1 MLQIKEQA
9 WKLQKTRR
17 DINTLIG
24 VTLSQL
30 HFALIWLM
38 APAISLAFSRLIT
51 PVFRLLQ
58 TFFYSS
64 WKRPCRNRKIRTL
77 MNFFAKRHSKNSLR
91 SLPIISLGRHLNKQ
105 ASFFSSF
112 YVSNLVHI
120 IPQVSSLECLIT
132 VDQRFRILQYWN
144 RLRSLVLQKN
154 DICLFLFF
162 AIPAQENRDD
172 AESRL
177 INHLMKNYPKKRQ
190 ILPTNNRSK
199 AVVVTFDMAFSQL
212 VDLVS
217 RVGL

>member
-1 MLQIKEQA
+1 
-9 WKLQKTRR
+9 
-17 DINTLIG
+17 
-24 VTLSQL
+24 
-30 HFALIWLM
+30 M
-38 APAISLAFSRLIT
+38 APAIFFGLIT

-58 TFFYSS
+58 NFLYSS

-91 SLPIISLGRHLNKQ
+91 SLPIISHGRHLNQQ

-112 YVSNLVHI
+112 HVFNLVHL
-120 IPQVSSLECLIT
+120 IPHRCHRWTVWLQLISG
-132 VDQRFRILQYWN
+132 LQYFSTEN
-144 RLRSLVLQKN
+144 RWRSLVLQKN

-162 AIPAQENRDD
+162 AIPAQENRND

-177 INHLMKNYPKKRQ
+177 INHLMKNYLKKRQ